1 MRNRPENQIEIRL
14 TLIRHLLDQLPDH
27 HVDPPEIDFPPLKGR
42 PGKERYA
49 GPVKPLKGKY

>member
-1 MRNRPENQIEIRL
+1 VDFNDQKIGRL
-14 TLIRHLLDQLPDH
+14 NLIRHLLDQLPDH
-27 HVDPPEIDFPPLKGR
+27 RVDPPAIDFPPLAGR